1 LGASAVLVTAG
12 LVPSIQ
18 HLKRKTKA
26 PSSIR
31 YFAQPEIAA
40 SRFFRR
46 VVAGAQPMNPP
57 RLERD
62 EFNRIR
68 DLPDAPFETFVCQDD
83 AYSSIHLFLHDYDD
97 KKILSF
103 CADLPF
109 NVMDEPA
116 IWSANKKALVRYIPN
131 GKGLKLIWEKH
142 PKTGRI
148 TKVFE
153 QFHDLGTEETISY
166 SFGGK
171 ERQFYVLNV
180 ASQNILQLLERVRA
194 LPDSVP

>member
-1 LGASAVLVTAG
+1 
-12 LVPSIQ
+12 
-18 HLKRKTKA
+18 
-26 PSSIR
+26 
-31 YFAQPEIAA
+31 
-40 SRFFRR
+40 
-46 VVAGAQPMNPP
+46 
-57 RLERD
+57 LERD
-62 EFNRIR
+62 EFNRIS
-68 DLPDAPFETFVCQDD
+68 DLPDASFETFVCQDD

-109 NVMDEPA
+109 NIMDERA
-116 IWSANKKALVRYIPN
+116 IWSANRKALLNQVPS

-142 PKTGRI
+142 PKTARI

-153 QFHDLGTEETISY
+153 QFRDLGTEETISY
-166 SFGGK
+166 SFGGR

-180 ASQNILQLLERVRA
+180 GGQDVLRLQERVRA